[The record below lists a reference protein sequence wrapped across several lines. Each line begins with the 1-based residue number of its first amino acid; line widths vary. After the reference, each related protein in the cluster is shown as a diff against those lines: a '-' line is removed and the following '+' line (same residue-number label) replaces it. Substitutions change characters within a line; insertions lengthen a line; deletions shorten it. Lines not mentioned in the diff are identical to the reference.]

1 MKRERSIM
9 SDSMNETTNQK
20 ISSLL
25 DDEQTLDQD
34 LMQSLSNDDEAKEK
48 WARYNLVSDTL
59 NDRYKHK
66 VDSSWFSDLS
76 AQLENEPTILA
87 PRVSKTFTQK
97 VVKQIAGLAVAASVA
112 MLAIVNFQQTQI
124 STTNLATNV
133 ASIGNQQSF
142 ATSDIKP
149 VTLRLNKAT
158 ESKLSGYLVNHY
170 EHSLS
175 GKMQGLMPYM
185 RMVSVTPAERIVN
198 EK

>member
-1 MKRERSIM
+1 MKRERNIM

-25 DDEQTLDQD
+25 DDEQILDQD
-34 LMQSLSNDDEAKEK
+34 LMQSLSNDVEAKTK

-59 NDRYKHK
+59 NDRYQHK

-124 STTNLATNV
+124 STTDSFSNI
-133 ASIGNQQSF
+133 ASISSQQSF

>member
-1 MKRERSIM
+1 MKRERNIM

-25 DDEQTLDQD
+25 DDEQILDQD
-34 LMQSLSNDDEAKEK
+34 LMQSLSNDVEAKTK

-59 NDRYKHK
+59 NDRYQHK

-124 STTNLATNV
+124 STTDSSSNI
-133 ASIGNQQSF
+133 ASISSQQSF